1 MLGAMSFA
9 SGAGPRPPTAS
20 RALLTA
26 ALGGLMCLG
35 VTACTNSSGAGIT
48 SSKVVTDMTQQK
60 FTQMCDDRGGT
71 VEVIPECAGK
81 NSCKGMAYDTATQT
95 LTEHT
100 CKGTNTCAGYNC
112 VIPS

>member
-1 MLGAMSFA
+1 MLGTMFFA
-9 SGAGPRPPTAS
+9 SGAGPRRPTAS

-35 VTACTNSSGAGIT
+35 PTACTASSGAAIT

-71 VEVIPECAGK
+71 VEIIPECGCK
-81 NSCKGMAYDTATQT
+81 NSCKGA
-95 LTEHT
+95 
-100 CKGTNTCAGYNC
+100 NTCAGYNC
-112 VIPS
+112 FISS